1 VATAKGSNVRISL
14 HNHWRAGHTDII
26 DSLQGVLLL
35 PVLLPM
41 NLEQCYQLFNLQ
53 PGASATQ
60 VKGAYRKLAR
70 VMHPDVNPEDA
81 SAHNRFVTLNQ
92 AYQLLLAVAEGRQP
106 VATIQPPAKK
116 AAAPP
121 VATLS
126 KQEAALKWSSYQKLQ
141 ELLQQR
147 ELTKAVSLVD
157 ALASRLGQDPDVC
170 QWQGIVYYFFGQHL
184 LDRCQV
190 DKAKI
195 YLKKALKADPH
206 NPQLWNQVHTEYH
219 RIEQM
224 MSQL

>member
-1 VATAKGSNVRISL
+1 MS
-14 HNHWRAGHTDII
+14 
-26 DSLQGVLLL
+26 VLSSIVSGESGILILL
-35 PVLLPM
+35 IVSGYLAPICFLLPM

-60 VKGAYRKLAR
+60 IKGAYRKLAR
-70 VMHPDVNPEDA
+70 VMHPDVNPADA

-92 AYQLLLAVAEGRQP
+92 AYELLLSVADGRQP
-106 VATIQPPAKK
+106 VAAVKPPAKTS
-116 AAAPP
+116 APP
-121 VATLS
+121 VVTLS
-126 KQEAALKWSSYQKLQ
+126 KQEADLKWSSYQKLQ

-147 ELTKAVSLVD
+147 ELIKAVSLVEALVNRLSQD
-157 ALASRLGQDPDVC
+157 ADVR

-206 NPQLWNQVHTEYH
+206 NPQLWEQVHTEYH
-219 RIEQM
+219 KIERM

>member
-1 VATAKGSNVRISL
+1 MSALRVIVIGALGILVTIS
-14 HNHWRAGHTDII
+14 
-26 DSLQGVLLL
+26 SLRVSCFY
-35 PVLLPM
+35 PFLLPM

-60 VKGAYRKLAR
+60 IKGAYRKLAR

-81 SAHNRFVTLNQ
+81 SAHNRFVTLTQ
-92 AYQLLLAVAEGRQP
+92 AYELLLSVAEGRQ
-106 VATIQPPAKK
+106 VATMKPKSPAKPS
-116 AAAPP
+116 APP
-121 VATLS
+121 VVTLS
-126 KQEAALKWSSYQKLQ
+126 KQEAELKWSSYQKLQ

-147 ELTKAVSLVD
+147 ELIKAVSLVE
-157 ALASRLGQDPDVC
+157 ALSNRLGQDPDVC

-195 YLKKALKADPH
+195 YLKKALKADPQ
-206 NPQLWNQVHTEYH
+206 NPQLSEQVRAEYH
-219 RIEQM
+219 KIEQM